1 MPERNHCGWG
11 KCFFAWAMIYA
22 MKPYEHWIVKRKR
35 RLFKMVS
42 GKVLEIGPGSGT
54 NLIYFSKGI
63 QWTGIEP
70 NIFFHRHI
78 TEKANK
84 LGRKII
90 LKKGR
95 AEKLSLTDSSVDA
108 VIGTLVL
115 CSVSELQ
122 LVLLEIIRVLKPGGR
137 FYFIEHVAAPTGSW
151 LSLLQ
156 GGVRPA
162 WQYLFDGCQSNA
174 KTLEEIKA
182 AGFSKVIYEE
192 FQAPLPV
199 VSRHISGF
207 AEK

>member
-1 MPERNHCGWG
+1 MTEKNHCGWG

-63 QWTGIEP
+63 EWTGIEP
-70 NIFFHRHI
+70 NIFFHQHI
-78 TEKANK
+78 MENANK
-84 LGRKII
+84 LGRKIT

-95 AEKLSLTDSSVDA
+95 AENLSLNDASVDA
-108 VIGTLVL
+108 VVGTLVL
-115 CSVSELQ
+115 CSVSEIQ
-122 LVLLEIIRVLKPGGR
+122 LVLLEIIRILKPGGR
-137 FYFIEHVAAPTGSW
+137 FYFIEHVAAPSGSW
-151 LSLLQ
+151 LNLLQ

-199 VSRHISGF
+199 VSPHISGF